1 MLISPFTVVVIA
13 TLNEEEG
20 IGPTIS
26 EFKEILEDSMY
37 LVVDGNSTDRTV
49 EIAKELGADVFVQE
63 GRGKGNA
70 ISQAIDHIR
79 YDPEFVVFT
88 DADFTYP
95 AKYVLDM
102 IRILEEKP
110 NVGMVL
116 GNRFNH
122 LLTSAAMKNPFYIG
136 NRLLAVTQRVLNS
149 VDLNDPLTGL
159 RVMRWEILKGWTPTS
174 QGFDIEAEMNHLVEH
189 QGYQIVEISVPYR
202 VRLGEK
208 KLKLRHG
215 FTIFRRIITESV
227 RSNFAHGR

>member
-1 MLISPFTVVVIA
+1 LRFPSIVVIVA
-13 TLNEEEG
+13 AYNEEG
-20 IGPTIS
+20 GVGPTLA
-26 EFKEILEDSMY
+26 ELREILDDPFY
-37 LVVDGNSTDRTV
+37 LVADGNSTDRTV

-79 YDPEFVVFT
+79 YDPEFVVLT

-95 AKYVLDM
+95 AKYVLEM

-110 NVGMVL
+110 NVGMVT

-122 LLTSAAMKNPFYIG
+122 LLTPAAMKNPFYIG
-136 NRLLAVTQRVLNS
+136 NRLLAVTQRVLNG

-159 RVMRWEILKGWTPTS
+159 RVVRWEILKGWKPKS
-174 QGFDIEAEMNHLVEH
+174 KGFDIEAELNHQVERR
-189 QGYQIVEISVPYR
+189 GYQIVEVSIPYR
-202 VRLGEK
+202 KRLGEK

-215 FTIFRRIITESV
+215 FSIFKRIMAESL
-227 RSNFAHGR
+227 

>member
-1 MLISPFTVVVIA
+1 MIVAAYNEEGGVGPTLAELREV
-13 TLNEEEG
+13 LNE
-20 IGPTIS
+20 P
-26 EFKEILEDSMY
+26 FY

-79 YDPEFVVFT
+79 YDPEYVVLT

-102 IRILEEKP
+102 IRILKEKP
-110 NVGMVL
+110 NVGMVT

-122 LLTSAAMKNPFYIG
+122 LLTDAAMKNPFYIG
-136 NRLLAVTQRVLNS
+136 NRLLAVTQRVLNG

-159 RVMRWEILKGWTPTS
+159 RVVRWEILKGWKPKS
-174 QGFDIEAEMNHLVEH
+174 KGFDIEVELNHQVERR
-189 QGYQIVEISVPYR
+189 GYQIVEIPVPYR
-202 VRLGEK
+202 KRLGEK
-208 KLKLRHG
+208 KLKIRHG
-215 FTIFRRIITESV
+215 FSIFKRIMAESL
-227 RSNFAHGR
+227 SHYIE